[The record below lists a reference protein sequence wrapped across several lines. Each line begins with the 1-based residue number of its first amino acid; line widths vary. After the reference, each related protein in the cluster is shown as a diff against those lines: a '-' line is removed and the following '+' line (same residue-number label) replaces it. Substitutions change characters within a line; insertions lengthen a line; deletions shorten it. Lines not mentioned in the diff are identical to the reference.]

1 MIAQYASAL
10 LISDLHLTPS
20 MPLTA
25 QRFFDFCEKEGP
37 GVEAVFILGD
47 LFEYW
52 IGDDAAWESPF
63 QQEVKRAIA
72 NLSTK
77 TKTFYMHGN
86 RDFLIGAD
94 YLKKAGMTLLPDPS
108 KMDIAGNEYILCHGD
123 SLCTNDV
130 GYQIFRNWVRKP
142 WLQKLFLRM
151 PLHWRK
157 AIAKNLRSNSS
168 AQYQSYAGNA
178 LKDRARKTNVTLN
191 ACAALL
197 RDLPGDKLIHGHTH
211 LPAHHHEQF
220 QAQTWQRWV
229 LSDWDLD
236 HPESS
241 LPKASALR
249 IDSGGV
255 HYTDLVKAQ

>member
-1 MIAQYASAL
+1 MIVQFSSAL

-52 IGDDAAWESPF
+52 IGDDAALDSPF

-94 YLKKAGMTLLPDPS
+94 YLKKTGMTLLPDPS
-108 KMDIAGNEYILCHGD
+108 KIVISGNEYILCHGD
-123 SLCTNDV
+123 SLCTDDV

-142 WLQKLFLRM
+142 WLQKIFLRM
-151 PLHWRK
+151 PLHWSK
-157 AIAKNLRSNSS
+157 SIAKNLRSNSS

-178 LKDRARKTNVTLN
+178 PEERARKTNVTLR

-197 RDLPGDKLIHGHTH
+197 RDLSGNKLIHGHTH
-211 LPAHHHEQF
+211 LPAHHLEQSHE
-220 QAQTWQRWV
+220 QTWQRWV

-249 IDSGGV
+249 IDASGV

>member
-1 MIAQYASAL
+1 MHFSSAL

-52 IGDDAAWESPF
+52 IGDDAALDSPF

-77 TKTFYMHGN
+77 TKTLYMHGN
-86 RDFLIGAD
+86 RDFLIGTD
-94 YLKKAGMTLLPDPS
+94 YLKKTGMTLLPDPS
-108 KMDIAGNEYILCHGD
+108 KIVIAGNEYILCHGD
-123 SLCTNDV
+123 SLCTADV
-130 GYQIFRNWVRKP
+130 VYQVFRNWVRKP
-142 WLQKLFLRM
+142 WLQNIFLRM
-151 PLHWRK
+151 PLDWRK
-157 AIAKNLRSNSS
+157 SIAKNLRSNSS
-168 AQYQSYAGNA
+168 EE
-178 LKDRARKTNVTLN
+178 RARKTNVTSH
-191 ACAALL
+191 ACATLL
-197 RDLPGDKLIHGHTH
+197 RDLPGNKLIHGHTH
-211 LPAHHHEQF
+211 LPAHHYEQLNE
-220 QAQTWQRWV
+220 QTWQRWV

-249 IDSGGV
+249 IDAKGV